1 MLIIQKPSL
10 RVGDGLGF
18 FLAGSEKTLQFQHT
32 GRNAGF
38 DAYLIAY
45 AYASNGAVIL
55 INANDDTGATKDIAE
70 IIAKQY
76 GWKDYRYYN

>member
-1 MLIIQKPSL
+1 MNNPSL
-10 RVGDGLGF
+10 QNNNGLGL

-38 DAYLIAY
+38 DAFMIAH
-45 AYASNGAVIL
+45 AHSGNGAVIL
-55 INANDDTGATKDIAE
+55 INANDDTEATKDIAE

-76 GWKDYRYYN
+76 GWKDFRY